1 MTPLWNSWFELAA
14 DSWRLGLQA
23 QTVVGLR
30 LVKLAAGDA
39 AAMAE
44 AQRMVTEK
52 VLAAAEA
59 QANAAAAVMTGQ
71 GHLAPKRT
79 LALYRRKVGAN
90 RRRLSRRRRFKR

>member
-1 MTPLWNSWFELAA
+1 MIPLWNSWFELAT

-23 QTVVGLR
+23 QAVVGLR
-30 LVKLAAGDA
+30 LAKLAAGDA

-44 AQRMVTEK
+44 AQRMVAEK
-52 VLAAAEA
+52 VFAAAEA
-59 QANAAAAVMTGQ
+59 QAKAAASVLAGQ

-90 RRRLSRRRRFKR
+90 HRRLSRRA